1 MGDSMRFLERVRGA
15 EGPAD
20 HELVRRTRRGDR
32 AAYAELWR
40 RHHHA
45 GLRVARAV
53 THRDADDIVAEAF
66 ARILRIV
73 LAGGGPEAAFRPY
86 LYTTIKNVAASQGRA
101 TKEFAID
108 DLEVLLDPGE
118 AEDEVAISALDR
130 SLTAHAFRSLPERWQ
145 TVLWYTEVEGLDPHE
160 AAPLLGLSANATAA
174 LSFRAREGLRVAWLQ
189 AHVDAA
195 QVEGECRW
203 AVEHLGEHE
212 RNRLR
217 PRDAERLA
225 FHLANCAHCAIVSEE
240 LHDVGARLHT
250 ILLPLVAGAGAG
262 GAFALTEQGTEAVFA
277 AEALPPAGTT
287 PDLLSDAALPES
299 VAAVF
304 GAVSAGT
311 AALVAK
317 VAAGTVIA
325 IVGAA
330 GSIAATQSAV
340 DTTDQSA
347 VGDQGGGHSQGGS
360 ATADESEKESEQ
372 SAAEVVSIP
381 DPVDDE
387 TAEAGDAAPTVG
399 GLVGDLVDGI
409 TDTITG
415 AEPPAGHTA
424 PGGIVGADINLTL
437 TGTAT
442 PGAHLSL
449 QAAGQVYAT
458 TTVNS
463 NGTFAIAATGV
474 PGGLSSLSLVQTV
487 DEGYLATLLP
497 GMGGLLGGLTGTVDA
512 LIQALIKPIA
522 LGSNDSSISIVIA
535 Q

>member
-1 MGDSMRFLERVRGA
+1 MGESMRFLERVRGA
-15 EGPAD
+15 EGSAD
-20 HELVRRTRRGDR
+20 HELVRRARRGDR

-40 RHHHA
+40 RHHQA

-53 THRDADDIVAEAF
+53 TRLDADDIVAEAF

-73 LAGGGPEAAFRPY
+73 LAGGGPEGAFRPY

-101 TKEFAID
+101 TKEFVVD

-118 AEDEVAISALDR
+118 AEDDVAIGALDR
-130 SLTAHAFRSLPERWQ
+130 SLTAQAFRSLPERWQ

-203 AVEHLGEHE
+203 AAEHLGEHE
-212 RNRLR
+212 RDRLR

-225 FHLANCAHCAIVSEE
+225 FHLAHCAHCAIVSEE
-240 LHDVGARLHT
+240 VHDVGARLHT
-250 ILLPLVAGAGAG
+250 ILLPLVVGAG
-262 GAFALTEQGTEAVFA
+262 GALALTEQGGGAAFA
-277 AEALPPAGTT
+277 AEAMPPADAAHGV
-287 PDLLSDAALPES
+287 LSDAALPES
-299 VAAVF
+299 VVAVF
-304 GAVSAGT
+304 GAMSATT
-311 AALVAK
+311 AALVTK
-317 VAAGTVIA
+317 VAACTVIA
-325 IVGAA
+325 IVGVA
-330 GSIAATQSAV
+330 GSIAATQSTV
-340 DTTDQSA
+340 DTMHQSTVSEQPA
-347 VGDQGGGHSQGGS
+347 DDGGAGASALEAPDREAEGS
-360 ATADESEKESEQ
+360 ADDL
-372 SAAEVVSIP
+372 VSIP
-381 DPVDDE
+381 SPID
-387 TAEAGDAAPTVG
+387 DAASVASDAT
-399 GLVGDLVDGI
+399 GLVGDLVGGL

-415 AEPPAGHTA
+415 GEAPAGHTA
-424 PGGIVGADINLTL
+424 PGGIVGADISLNL

-463 NGTFAIAATGV
+463 NGTFTIAATGV
-474 PGGLSSLSLVQTV
+474 PGGLSSLALVQTV
-487 DEGYLATLLP
+487 DRGYLETLLP
-497 GMGGLLGGLTGTVDA
+497 GSGGLLGGLTGTVDA
-512 LIQALIKPIA
+512 LIQALIKPIV
-522 LGSNDSSISIVIA
+522 LGSNDSSITIVLV

>member
-1 MGDSMRFLERVRGA
+1 MGESMRFLERVRGA

-20 HELVRRTRRGDR
+20 HELVRRARRGDR

-40 RHHHA
+40 RHHQA

-53 THRDADDIVAEAF
+53 THLDADDIVAEAF

-73 LAGGGPEAAFRPY
+73 LAGGGPEGAFRPY

-101 TKEFAID
+101 TKEFAVD
-108 DLEVLLDPGE
+108 DLEELLDPGE
-118 AEDEVAISALDR
+118 AEDDVAISALDR
-130 SLTAHAFRSLPERWQ
+130 SLTAQAFRSLPERWQ

-203 AVEHLGEHE
+203 AAEHLGEHE
-212 RNRLR
+212 RDRLR

-240 LHDVGARLHT
+240 VHDVGVRLHS
-250 ILLPLVAGAGAG
+250 ILLPLLIGAG
-262 GAFALTEQGTEAVFA
+262 GALALTEQGSSAAFA
-277 AEALPPAGTT
+277 AEALPHSDTGH
-287 PDLLSDAALPES
+287 DVLSDAALPES

-304 GAVSAGT
+304 GAVGAGT
-311 AALVAK
+311 AALAAK

-340 DTTDQSA
+340 DPMHQSPA
-347 VGDQGGGHSQGGS
+347 AEQAASNGDSGTEAPGGAEHDAGS
-360 ATADESEKESEQ
+360 SADEL
-372 SAAEVVSIP
+372 VSIP
-381 DPVDDE
+381 VPLDDG
-387 TAEAGDAAPTVG
+387 AAAASDAGSTVG
-399 GLVGDLVDGI
+399 GLVGDLVDGV

-415 AEPPAGHTA
+415 GEPPAGHTA
-424 PGGIVGADINLTL
+424 PGGVVGADISLNL

-463 NGTFAIAATGV
+463 NGTFTIAATGV

-487 DEGYLATLLP
+487 DEGYLATLIP
-497 GMGGLLGGLTGTVDA
+497 GAGGLLGGLTGTVDA
-512 LIQALIKPIA
+512 LIQALIKPIV
-522 LGSNDSSISIVIA
+522 LGSSDSSITIVLV